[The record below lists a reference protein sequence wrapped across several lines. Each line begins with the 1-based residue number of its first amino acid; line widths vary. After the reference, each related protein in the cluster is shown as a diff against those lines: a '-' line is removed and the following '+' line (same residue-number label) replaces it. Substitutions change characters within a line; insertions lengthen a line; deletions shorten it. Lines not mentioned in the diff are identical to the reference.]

1 MLVRQPAY
9 MWSGGIQPVIVHVS
23 PPSIEEDE
31 SWDVNSSMTLPLSM
45 GHPFAADY
53 DGERMALFMVT
64 QQDSI
69 QECMSFEWPHEDSSP
84 YKEDLNNSVISFA
97 ARIGD

>member
-1 MLVRQPAY
+1 MHVVR
-9 MWSGGIQPVIVHVS
+9 GGIQPVIVHVS

-31 SWDVNSSMTLPLSM
+31 SWDVNYSMTLVPLSM
-45 GHPFAADY
+45 CCPFTTDY
-53 DGERMALFMVT
+53 DGDEMTLSMVT
-64 QQDSI
+64 QQDYI

-84 YKEDLNNSVISFA
+84 YKEDLNNSIISFV